1 MIRIIADGVFSI
13 VTRFFQFPEIL
24 MSMNRAIPPIF
35 LAFAAFCP
43 PTLAFA
49 APKFSP
55 DADFPV
61 AKQSLN
67 ACYFTSADIALR
79 AKY

>member
-1 MIRIIADGVFSI
+1 
-13 VTRFFQFPEIL
+13 
-24 MSMNRAIPPIF
+24 MNRAILPIF

-49 APKFSP
+49 APKFSS

-67 ACYFTSADIALR
+67 ACYFYSTDIALR